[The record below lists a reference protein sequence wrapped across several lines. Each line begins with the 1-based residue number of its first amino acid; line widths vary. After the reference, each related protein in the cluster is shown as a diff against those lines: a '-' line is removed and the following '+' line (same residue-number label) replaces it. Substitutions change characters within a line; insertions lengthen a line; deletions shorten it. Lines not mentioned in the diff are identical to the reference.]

1 VPEGDV
7 YPAPDKVMH
16 MAKNETLDALRLPEL
31 QARFK
36 AVVGEASKSP
46 NRKFLVRRIEEAL
59 AKRVEPKPR
68 GRFKELSVE
77 QLRAKY
83 VEVVGRPSGSS
94 AKGYLVWKIRE
105 AEKGHVKVGPRVSRR
120 REGEATDMRILPLRL
135 EAGVVDK
142 MDEAWRERDIPN
154 RMEFFRR
161 ALGHYLKHL
170 GATAAAAAFCKPE

>member
-36 AVVGEASKSP
+36 DVVGEASKSP
-46 NRKFLVRRIEEAL
+46 NRKFLIRRIEEVL
-59 AKRVEPKPR
+59 AKQGEAKPR
-68 GRFKELSVE
+68 GRFKEMSVE

-94 AKGYLVWKIRE
+94 AKGYLIWKIRE
-105 AEKGHVKVGPRVSRR
+105 AEKGHVTVGPRASRR
-120 REGEATDMRILPLRL
+120 QEGEPTDMRILPLRL

-142 MDEAWRERDIPN
+142 MDEAWRERGIPN
-154 RMEFFRR
+154 RKEFFRR

-170 GATAAAAAFCKPE
+170 GATAAAGALSAPE